1 VKSGLSG
8 LQDVIES
15 TLDHMR
21 NNVKRAKQLGLECQG
36 KESLHTQL
44 TNLFNMQYHYK
55 AVANAQPSVDSWHY
69 SANSKCY
76 HSLIALKSVNARR
89 KQTGRMLPMERMH
102 LILTGGLVD
111 NYGSYAT
118 ATAAKSRDRRDGC
131 RGTTTFGGGASDRF
145 DVDARLSYR
154 SPRAR
159 AAAEGGA
166 WNRVGGS
173 TSGTARLRA
182 GARRKLPMNSNKNAI
197 QDASSDFEGSPL
209 VAFPPRPQTAPVP
222 PVAGNK
228 RGFEEVGLHLHIHDH
243 PAGGAGH
250 MSPHHGGTTLLEWND
265 QSPLLTSTERS
276 EDLTRPRGR
285 GQDSKPQLQT
295 QKQNQGQHQEQR
307 RSSLT
312 GGGQHH
318 SHQLHQQRR
327 SSLIGN
333 PEVHEKKNE
342 FVSQQLAKLGVAG
355 GPATSADHQGNYNS
369 VALVGGGG
377 GGGGRRGSFGAGG
390 SAGAEQPIVTSG
402 AGRRASLVAAE
413 QAAFSSSPRRRSS
426 MIN

>member
-1 VKSGLSG
+1 MGMRSLHQQRQKVHLHEHKDMPRCIRSRARCIRLGAVVKSGLSG

-55 AVANAQPSVDSWHY
+55 AMAVANAQPSVDSWHY

-166 WNRVGGS
+166 WNRVGG
-173 TSGTARLRA
+173 T
-182 GARRKLPMNSNKNAI
+182 
-197 QDASSDFEGSPL
+197 
-209 VAFPPRPQTAPVP
+209 
-222 PVAGNK
+222 
-228 RGFEEVGLHLHIHDH
+228 
-243 PAGGAGH
+243 GGAGH